1 MIAESALQALRT
13 SLRGPVVVPQ
23 DSDYDDVRRI
33 HNAMIDRRPAAIVR
47 CAGVADVV
55 AAVKF
60 ARQHALLVAVRGA
73 GHNIA
78 GTALCEGGVV
88 IDLSRMKSVRVDPAR
103 STVRVEAGATWADL
117 NHELQVF
124 GLAATGGY
132 VGTTGVSGLTL
143 GGGLGWMVRKHGLA
157 LDNVLALDV
166 VTADGRVLTASESE
180 NADLFWAVRGGGGN
194 FGIVTSFEFKV
205 HPAVSFGRG

>member
-1 MIAESALQALRT
+1 MIAESTLQALRA

-23 DSDYDDVRRI
+23 DSDYDEVRRI
-33 HNAMIDRRPAAIVR
+33 HNAMIDRHPAAIVR

-78 GTALCEGGVV
+78 GTSLCEGGVV

-124 GLAATGGY
+124 GLAATGGRAA
-132 VGTTGVSGLTL
+132 VDNPQRGTVPRGTMGVEKRAGYRVTRYLQGSKYRATRFPWL
-143 GGGLGWMVRKHGLA
+143 GKSAKNTV
-157 LDNVLALDV
+157 
-166 VTADGRVLTASESE
+166 
-180 NADLFWAVRGGGGN
+180 
-194 FGIVTSFEFKV
+194 
-205 HPAVSFGRG
+205 